1 MEQFPQIGDRLI
13 DLSAAPDAARVR
25 DWLGPEAF
33 GQWCSL
39 ESWID
44 ENYPGVFVPEWL
56 NGKKRGWSR
65 RYKKIRAFC
74 TFVPEY
80 RRFSVTIVFGGAERE
95 KFEER
100 RYTWRPQLVER
111 YDRAKIYP
119 DGMFLTL
126 PIATADDRQEMI
138 DLLVM
143 KRPPHQS
150 EGSTAIAPK
159 RHAVRFQRE

>member
-33 GQWCSL
+33 GQWRSL
-39 ESWID
+39 EGWID

-80 RRFSVTIVFGGAERE
+80 RRFSVTIVFGGASMRGS
-95 KFEER
+95 R
-100 RYTWRPQLVER
+100 RGGRNTPR
-111 YDRAKIYP
+111 DA
-119 DGMFLTL
+119 
-126 PIATADDRQEMI
+126 A
-138 DLLVM
+138 LL
-143 KRPPHQS
+143 
-150 EGSTAIAPK
+150 STRWIAP
-159 RHAVRFQRE
+159 